1 MKRYLAEKK
10 KLIPTHSDTRYLDES
25 WLQMDV
31 MEHCRNQIEANIGLP
46 NSVFPRKCLLGYV
59 MSIIN
64 ENLRSA
70 ND

>member
-1 MKRYLAEKK
+1 MERYLAEK
-10 KLIPTHSDTRYLDES
+10 KLIPTHSDTQYLDES

-31 MEHCRNQIEANIGLP
+31 MEHCRNQIEANIGQS
-46 NSVFPRKCLLGYV
+46 NSIFPRKCLLGYV
-59 MSIIN
+59 MSITN